1 MSVAREHIAADRCA
15 VAASVPLDWPGASNS
30 RIAVAAGVQWHVQ
43 IQGTGPVAVLLHGAG
58 ASSHSMLPLS
68 QELNGAYCCIGIDLP
83 GHGFTSSYPQGDYT
97 LRRTARALDALFD
110 ALEITPALII
120 GHSAGAAIAL
130 RWLLDQDAAAAAP
143 QPLLVAINPALEPFG
158 GAARFAF
165 PALARLAAG
174 SASLASFM
182 ARQARGRRQ
191 VERLIESTGS
201 QIPEPMLD
209 CYQALFQRDA
219 HVRAVLSMMAGWQL
233 EGLVDAVC
241 ARDPELHVVVGDRD
255 RAVSPGRTLSVL
267 RRLSRATLSRLPD
280 YGHLVHE
287 TAPAQVARA
296 VRDAIDQRAQ
306 L

>member
-97 LRRTARALDALFD
+97 LRRTARALDALFG

-174 SASLASFM
+174 SASLDDGGLAT
-182 ARQARGRRQ
+182 RGPRR
-191 VERLIESTGS
+191 RS
-201 QIPEPMLD
+201 
-209 CYQALFQRDA
+209 
-219 HVRAVLSMMAGWQL
+219 VRPRS
-233 EGLVDAVC
+233 
-241 ARDPELHVVVGDRD
+241 
-255 RAVSPGRTLSVL
+255 
-267 RRLSRATLSRLPD
+267 
-280 YGHLVHE
+280 
-287 TAPAQVARA
+287 
-296 VRDAIDQRAQ
+296 
-306 L
+306 